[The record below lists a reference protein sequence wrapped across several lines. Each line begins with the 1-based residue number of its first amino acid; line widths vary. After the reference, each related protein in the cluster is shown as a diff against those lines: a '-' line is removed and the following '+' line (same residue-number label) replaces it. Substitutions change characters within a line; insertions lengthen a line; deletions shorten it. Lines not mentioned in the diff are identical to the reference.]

1 MATRQTHLQEV
12 DPEIYDLIQK
22 ETIRQEEGLE
32 LIPSE
37 NFVDDAILEACG
49 SILTNKYAEGLPQK
63 RYYGG
68 CEFMDKIEQLAIDR
82 AKELFN
88 AEFANVQPHSGAQ
101 ANAEVFNAF
110 LEPNDVFMGMKLDH
124 GGHLSHGLKVNLSG
138 RYYHVVPYGVN
149 EDTGLIDYDEVR
161 KLALENKPKLIL
173 CGASA
178 YSRVIDFKKFR
189 EIADEVGAILFADI
203 AHYAGIIVAGAYPS
217 PFPYCD
223 VVTTTTHKTL
233 RGPRSGLILAKKE
246 YGNILNKSVFPGI
259 QGGPHMH
266 TIAAKA
272 IAFKE
277 AMSDEFKQYGIQ
289 IVKNARALA
298 DNLQKDGYK
307 IVSGGTDSHV
317 FIIDLRTK
325 GISGKDAQDWLDAVG
340 ITANKN
346 TIPYDPTPPT
356 VCSGLRIGT
365 PALTTRGMR
374 ENQMMKVAQLI
385 NRALMEAKEGRDI
398 SGIREE
404 VRSFARLYP
413 LYDYKIA
420 KN

>member
-1 MATRQTHLQEV
+1 MTSRHTSLKEI
-12 DPEIYDLIQK
+12 DPEIFDIIK
-22 ETIRQEEGLE
+22 AETRRQEEGLE

-49 SILTNKYAEGLPQK
+49 SILTNKYAEGLPGK

-68 CEFMDKIEQLAIDR
+68 CEEVDKIEGIAIER
-82 AKELFN
+82 AKKLFN

-101 ANAEVFNAF
+101 ANHEVFNAF
-110 LEPNDVFMGMKLDH
+110 LEPGDTYMGMKLDH
-124 GGHLSHGLKVNLSG
+124 GGHLSHGLKANLSG
-138 RYYHVVPYGVN
+138 RYYNVVPYGVDK
-149 EDTGLIDYDEVR
+149 DTGLIDYDEVER
-161 KLALENKPKLIL
+161 LALECKPKMII

-178 YSRVIDFKKFR
+178 YSRVIDFKRFR
-189 EIADEVGAILFADI
+189 EIADKVGAILFADV
-203 AHYAGIIVAGAYPS
+203 AHYAGLIVGGAYPS

-246 YGNILNKSVFPGI
+246 YESVLNKSVFPGV

-277 AMSDEFKQYGIQ
+277 AMSDEFKAYANQ
-289 IVKNARALA
+289 VVANARALA
-298 DNLQKDGYK
+298 KALMEDGYK

-317 FIIDLRTK
+317 LIIDLRSK
-325 GISGKDAQDWLDAVG
+325 GVTGKEAQEWLDKVN

-346 TIPYDPTPPT
+346 TIPYDPQPPT
-356 VCSGLRIGT
+356 ICSGLRIGT
-365 PALTTRGMR
+365 PALTTRGMK
-374 ENQMMKVAQLI
+374 EVQMKKVAQLI
-385 NRALMEAKEGRDI
+385 NRALVEAKEGRDI
-398 SGIREE
+398 SMIKEE
-404 VRSFARLYP
+404 VKYFAKLFP
-413 LYDYKIA
+413 LYDYKLD
-420 KN
+420 

>member
-1 MATRQTHLQEV
+1 MTSRHTSLKEI
-12 DPEIYDLIQK
+12 DPEIFDIIK
-22 ETIRQEEGLE
+22 AETRRQEEGLE

-49 SILTNKYAEGLPQK
+49 SILTNKYAEGLPGK

-68 CEFMDKIEQLAIDR
+68 CEEVDKIEGVAIER
-82 AKELFN
+82 AKKLFN

-101 ANAEVFNAF
+101 ANHEVFNAF
-110 LEPNDVFMGMKLDH
+110 LEPGDTYMGMKLDH
-124 GGHLSHGLKVNLSG
+124 GGHLSHGLKANLSG
-138 RYYHVVPYGVN
+138 RYYNVVPYGVDK
-149 EDTGLIDYDEVR
+149 DTGLIDYDEVER
-161 KLALENKPKLIL
+161 LALECKPKMII

-178 YSRVIDFKKFR
+178 YSRVIDFKRFR
-189 EIADEVGAILFADI
+189 EIADKVGAILFADV
-203 AHYAGIIVAGAYPS
+203 AHYAGLIVGGAYPS

-246 YGNILNKSVFPGI
+246 YESVLNKSVFPGV

-277 AMSDEFKQYGIQ
+277 AMSDEFKAYANQ
-289 IVKNARALA
+289 VVANARALA
-298 DNLQKDGYK
+298 KALVEDGYK

-317 FIIDLRTK
+317 LIIDLRSK
-325 GISGKDAQDWLDAVG
+325 GVTGKEAQEWLDKVN

-346 TIPYDPTPPT
+346 TIPYDPQPPT
-356 VCSGLRIGT
+356 ICSGLRIGT
-365 PALTTRGMR
+365 PALTTRGMK
-374 ENQMMKVAQLI
+374 EVQMKKVAQLI
-385 NRALMEAKEGRDI
+385 NRALVEAKEGRDI
-398 SGIREE
+398 SMIKEE
-404 VRSFARLYP
+404 VKYFAKLFP
-413 LYDYKIA
+413 LYDYKLD
-420 KN
+420 

>member
-1 MATRQTHLQEV
+1 MISRHTSLKEI
-12 DPEIYDLIQK
+12 DPEIFDIIK
-22 ETIRQEEGLE
+22 AETRRQEEGLE

-49 SILTNKYAEGLPQK
+49 SILTNKYAEGLPGK

-68 CEFMDKIEQLAIDR
+68 CEEVDKIEGIAIER
-82 AKELFN
+82 AKKLFN

-101 ANAEVFNAF
+101 ANHEVFNAF
-110 LEPNDVFMGMKLDH
+110 LEPGDTYMGMKLDH
-124 GGHLSHGLKVNLSG
+124 GGHLSHGLKANLSG
-138 RYYHVVPYGVN
+138 RYYNVVPYGVDK
-149 EDTGLIDYDEVR
+149 DTGLIDYDEVER
-161 KLALENKPKLIL
+161 LALECKPKMII

-178 YSRVIDFKKFR
+178 YSRVIDFKRFR
-189 EIADEVGAILFADI
+189 EIADKVGAILFADV
-203 AHYAGIIVAGAYPS
+203 AHYAGLIVGGAYPS

-246 YGNILNKSVFPGI
+246 YESVLNKSVFPGV

-277 AMSDEFKQYGIQ
+277 AMSDEFKAYANQ
-289 IVKNARALA
+289 VVANARALA
-298 DNLQKDGYK
+298 KALMEDGYK

-317 FIIDLRTK
+317 LIIDLRSK
-325 GISGKDAQDWLDAVG
+325 GVTGKEAQEWLDKVN

-346 TIPYDPTPPT
+346 TIPYDPQPPT
-356 VCSGLRIGT
+356 ICSGLRIGT
-365 PALTTRGMR
+365 PALTTRGMK
-374 ENQMMKVAQLI
+374 EVQMKKVAQLI
-385 NRALMEAKEGRDI
+385 NRALVEAKEGRDI
-398 SGIREE
+398 SMIKEE
-404 VRSFARLYP
+404 VKYFAKLFP
-413 LYDYKIA
+413 LYDYKLD
-420 KN
+420 

>member
-1 MATRQTHLQEV
+1 MTSRNTSLKEV
-12 DPEIYDLIQK
+12 DSEIYNIIQA
-22 ETIRQEEGLE
+22 ETRRQEEGLE

-37 NFVDDAILEACG
+37 NFVDNAILEACG
-49 SILTNKYAEGLPQK
+49 SILTNKYAEGLPGK

-68 CEFMDKIEQLAIDR
+68 CEEVDKIETLAIER
-82 AKELFN
+82 AKKLFN

-101 ANAEVFNAF
+101 ANHEVFNAF
-110 LEPNDVFMGMKLDH
+110 LEPSDTYMGMKLDH
-124 GGHLSHGLKVNLSG
+124 GGHLSHGLKANLSG
-138 RYYHVVPYGVN
+138 RYYNVVPYGVD
-149 EDTGLIDYDEVR
+149 EATGLIDYDEVER
-161 KLALENKPKLIL
+161 LALECKPKMII

-178 YSRVIDFKKFR
+178 YSRVIDFKRFR
-189 EIADEVGAILFADI
+189 EIADKVGAILFADI
-203 AHYAGIIVAGAYPS
+203 AHYAGLIVGGAYPS

-233 RGPRSGLILAKKE
+233 RGPRSGLILAKKQYE
-246 YGNILNKSVFPGI
+246 GLLNKSVFPGV

-277 AMSDEFKQYGIQ
+277 AMSDEFKEYANQVVQ
-289 IVKNARALA
+289 NARALA
-298 DNLQKDGYK
+298 KALMEDGYK

-317 FIIDLRTK
+317 FIIDLRSK
-325 GISGKDAQDWLDAVG
+325 GITGKEAQEWLDKVN

-346 TIPYDPTPPT
+346 TIPYDPQPPT

-365 PALTTRGMR
+365 PALTTRGMK
-374 ENQMMKVAQLI
+374 EVQMKKVAQLI

-398 SGIREE
+398 SMIKEE
-404 VRSFARLYP
+404 VKYFAKLFP
-413 LYDYKIA
+413 LYDYKLA
-420 KN
+420 

>member
-1 MATRQTHLQEV
+1 MTSRHTSLKEI
-12 DPEIYDLIQK
+12 DPEIFDIIK
-22 ETIRQEEGLE
+22 AETRRQEEGLE

-49 SILTNKYAEGLPQK
+49 SILTNKYAEGLPGK

-68 CEFMDKIEQLAIDR
+68 CEEVDKIEGIAIER
-82 AKELFN
+82 AKKLFN

-101 ANAEVFNAF
+101 ANHEVFNAF
-110 LEPNDVFMGMKLDH
+110 LEPGDTYMGMKLDH
-124 GGHLSHGLKVNLSG
+124 GGHLSHGLKANLSG
-138 RYYHVVPYGVN
+138 RYYNVVPYGVDK
-149 EDTGLIDYDEVR
+149 DTGLIDYDEVEH
-161 KLALENKPKLIL
+161 LALECKPKMII

-178 YSRVIDFKKFR
+178 YSRVIDFKRFR
-189 EIADEVGAILFADI
+189 EIADKVGAILFADV
-203 AHYAGIIVAGAYPS
+203 AHYAGLIVGGAYPS

-246 YGNILNKSVFPGI
+246 YESVLNKSVFPGV

-277 AMSDEFKQYGIQ
+277 AMSDEFKAYANQ
-289 IVKNARALA
+289 VVANARALA
-298 DNLQKDGYK
+298 KTLMEDGYK

-317 FIIDLRTK
+317 LIIDLRSK
-325 GISGKDAQDWLDAVG
+325 GITGKEAQEWLDKVN

-346 TIPYDPTPPT
+346 TIPYDPQPPT
-356 VCSGLRIGT
+356 ICSGLRIGT
-365 PALTTRGMR
+365 PALTTRGMK
-374 ENQMMKVAQLI
+374 EVQMKKVAQLI
-385 NRALMEAKEGRDI
+385 NRALVEAKEGRDI
-398 SGIREE
+398 SMIKEE
-404 VRSFARLYP
+404 VKYFAKLFP
-413 LYDYKIA
+413 LYDYKLD
-420 KN
+420 

>member
-1 MATRQTHLQEV
+1 MTSRHTSLKEI
-12 DPEIYDLIQK
+12 DPEIFDIIK
-22 ETIRQEEGLE
+22 AETRRQEEGLE

-49 SILTNKYAEGLPQK
+49 SILTNKYAEGLPGK

-68 CEFMDKIEQLAIDR
+68 CEEVDKIEGIAIER
-82 AKELFN
+82 AKKLFN

-101 ANAEVFNAF
+101 ANHEVFNAF
-110 LEPNDVFMGMKLDH
+110 LEPGDTYMGMKLDH
-124 GGHLSHGLKVNLSG
+124 GGHLSHGLKANLSG
-138 RYYHVVPYGVN
+138 RYYNVVPYGVDK
-149 EDTGLIDYDEVR
+149 DTGLIDYDEVER
-161 KLALENKPKLIL
+161 LALECKPKMII

-178 YSRVIDFKKFR
+178 YSRVIDFKRFR
-189 EIADEVGAILFADI
+189 EIADKVGAILFADV
-203 AHYAGIIVAGAYPS
+203 AHYAGLIVGGAYPS

-246 YGNILNKSVFPGI
+246 YESVLNKSVFPGV

-277 AMSDEFKQYGIQ
+277 AMSDEFKAYANQ
-289 IVKNARALA
+289 VVANARALA
-298 DNLQKDGYK
+298 KTLMEDGYK

-317 FIIDLRTK
+317 LIIDLRSK
-325 GISGKDAQDWLDAVG
+325 GVTGKEAQEWLDKVN

-346 TIPYDPTPPT
+346 TIPYDPQPPT
-356 VCSGLRIGT
+356 ICSGLRIGT
-365 PALTTRGMR
+365 PALTTRGMK
-374 ENQMMKVAQLI
+374 EVQMKKVAQLI
-385 NRALMEAKEGRDI
+385 NRALVEAKEGRDI
-398 SGIREE
+398 SMIKEE
-404 VRSFARLYP
+404 VKYFAKLFP
-413 LYDYKIA
+413 LYDYKLD
-420 KN
+420 

>member
-1 MATRQTHLQEV
+1 MTSRHTSLKEI
-12 DPEIYDLIQK
+12 DPEIFDIIK
-22 ETIRQEEGLE
+22 AETRRQEEGLE

-49 SILTNKYAEGLPQK
+49 SILTNKYAEGLPGK

-68 CEFMDKIEQLAIDR
+68 CEEVDKIEGIAIER
-82 AKELFN
+82 AKKLFN

-101 ANAEVFNAF
+101 ANHEVFNAF
-110 LEPNDVFMGMKLDH
+110 LEPGDTYMGMKLDH
-124 GGHLSHGLKVNLSG
+124 GGHLSHGLKANLSG
-138 RYYHVVPYGVN
+138 RYYNVVPYGVDK
-149 EDTGLIDYDEVR
+149 DTGLIDYDEVER
-161 KLALENKPKLIL
+161 LALECKPKMII

-178 YSRVIDFKKFR
+178 YSRVIDFKRFR
-189 EIADEVGAILFADI
+189 EIADKVGAILFADV
-203 AHYAGIIVAGAYPS
+203 AHYAGLIVGGAYPS

-246 YGNILNKSVFPGI
+246 YESMLNKSVFPGV

-277 AMSDEFKQYGIQ
+277 AMSDEFKAYANQ
-289 IVKNARALA
+289 VVANARALA
-298 DNLQKDGYK
+298 KTLMEDGYK

-317 FIIDLRTK
+317 LIIDLRSK
-325 GISGKDAQDWLDAVG
+325 GITGKEAQEWLDKVN

-346 TIPYDPTPPT
+346 TIPYDPQPPT
-356 VCSGLRIGT
+356 ICSGLRIGT
-365 PALTTRGMR
+365 PALTTRGMK
-374 ENQMMKVAQLI
+374 EVQMKKVAQLI
-385 NRALMEAKEGRDI
+385 NRALVEAKEGRDI
-398 SGIREE
+398 SMIKEE
-404 VRSFARLYP
+404 VKYFAKLFP
-413 LYDYKIA
+413 LYDYKLD
-420 KN
+420 

>member
-1 MATRQTHLQEV
+1 MATRQTSLREV
-12 DPEIYDLIQK
+12 DLEIFNLINE
-22 ETIRQEEGLE
+22 ETKRQEEGLE

-49 SILTNKYAEGLPQK
+49 SILTNKYAEGLPGK

-68 CEFMDKIEQLAIDR
+68 CEVVDKIEQIAIDR

-101 ANAEVFNAF
+101 ANHEVFNAF
-110 LEPNDVFMGMKLDH
+110 LEVGDTFMGMKLDH
-124 GGHLSHGLKVNLSG
+124 GGHLSHGLKANLSG
-138 RYYHVVPYGVN
+138 RYYNVVPYGVN

-161 KLALENKPKLIL
+161 RLALECKPKMII

-189 EIADEVGAILFADI
+189 EIADEVNAILFADI
-203 AHYAGIIVAGAYPS
+203 AHYAGLIVGGVYPS

-246 YGNILNKSVFPGI
+246 YENVLNKSVFPGV

-277 AMSDEFKQYGIQ
+277 AMSDEFKAYASQV
-289 IVKNARALA
+289 VKNAKALA
-298 DNLQKDGYK
+298 EALMQDGYK

-317 FIIDLRTK
+317 FIIDLRSK
-325 GISGKDAQDWLDAVG
+325 GITGKDAQKWLDLVN

-346 TIPYDPTPPT
+346 TIPYDPEPPT

-374 ENQMMKVAQLI
+374 EVQMKKVAQLI

-398 SGIREE
+398 SMIKEE
-404 VRSFARLYP
+404 VKYFAKLFP
-413 LYDYKIA
+413 LYDYKLS
-420 KN
+420 

>member
-1 MATRQTHLQEV
+1 MTSRHTSLKEI
-12 DPEIYDLIQK
+12 DPEIFDIIK
-22 ETIRQEEGLE
+22 AETRRQEEGLE

-49 SILTNKYAEGLPQK
+49 SILTNKYAEGLPGK

-68 CEFMDKIEQLAIDR
+68 CEEVDKIEGIAIER
-82 AKELFN
+82 AKKLFN

-101 ANAEVFNAF
+101 ANHEVFNAF
-110 LEPNDVFMGMKLDH
+110 LEPGDTYMGMKLDH
-124 GGHLSHGLKVNLSG
+124 GGHLSHGLKANLSG
-138 RYYHVVPYGVN
+138 RYYNIVPYGVDK
-149 EDTGLIDYDEVR
+149 DTGLIDYDEVER
-161 KLALENKPKLIL
+161 LALECKPKMII

-178 YSRVIDFKKFR
+178 YSRVIDFRRFR
-189 EIADEVGAILFADI
+189 EIADKVGAILFADV
-203 AHYAGIIVAGAYPS
+203 AHYAGLIVGGAYPS

-246 YGNILNKSVFPGI
+246 YESVLNKSVFPGV

-277 AMSDEFKQYGIQ
+277 AMSDEFKAYANQ
-289 IVKNARALA
+289 VVANARALA
-298 DNLQKDGYK
+298 KTLMEDGYK

-317 FIIDLRTK
+317 LIIDLRSK
-325 GISGKDAQDWLDAVG
+325 GITGKEAQEWLDKVN

-346 TIPYDPTPPT
+346 TIPYDPQPPT
-356 VCSGLRIGT
+356 ICSGLRIGT
-365 PALTTRGMR
+365 PALTTRGMK
-374 ENQMMKVAQLI
+374 EVQMKKVAQLI
-385 NRALMEAKEGRDI
+385 NRALVEAKEGRDI
-398 SGIREE
+398 SMIKEE
-404 VRSFARLYP
+404 VKYFAKLFP
-413 LYDYKIA
+413 LYDYKLD
-420 KN
+420 

>member
-1 MATRQTHLQEV
+1 MTSRHTSLKEI
-12 DPEIYDLIQK
+12 DPEIFDIIK
-22 ETIRQEEGLE
+22 AETRRQEEGLE

-49 SILTNKYAEGLPQK
+49 SILTNKYAEGLPGK

-68 CEFMDKIEQLAIDR
+68 CEEVDKIEGIAIER
-82 AKELFN
+82 AKKLFN

-101 ANAEVFNAF
+101 ANHEVFNAF
-110 LEPNDVFMGMKLDH
+110 LEPGDTYMGMKLDH
-124 GGHLSHGLKVNLSG
+124 GGHLSHGLKANLSG
-138 RYYHVVPYGVN
+138 RYYNVVPYGVDK
-149 EDTGLIDYDEVR
+149 DTGLIDYDEVER
-161 KLALENKPKLIL
+161 LALECKPKMII

-178 YSRVIDFKKFR
+178 YSRVIDFKRFR
-189 EIADEVGAILFADI
+189 EIADKVGAILFADV
-203 AHYAGIIVAGAYPS
+203 AHYAGLIVGGAYPS

-246 YGNILNKSVFPGI
+246 YESVLNKSVFPGV

-277 AMSDEFKQYGIQ
+277 AMSDEFKAYANQ
-289 IVKNARALA
+289 VVANARALA
-298 DNLQKDGYK
+298 KTLMEDGYK

-317 FIIDLRTK
+317 LIIDLRSK
-325 GISGKDAQDWLDAVG
+325 GITGKEAQEWLDKVN

-346 TIPYDPTPPT
+346 TIPYDPQPPT
-356 VCSGLRIGT
+356 ICSGLRIGT
-365 PALTTRGMR
+365 PALTTRGMK
-374 ENQMMKVAQLI
+374 EVQMKKVAQLI
-385 NRALMEAKEGRDI
+385 NRALVEAKEGRDI
-398 SGIREE
+398 SMIKEE
-404 VRSFARLYP
+404 VKYFAKLFP
-413 LYDYKIA
+413 LYDYKLD
-420 KN
+420 

>member
-1 MATRQTHLQEV
+1 MTSRHTSLKEI
-12 DPEIYDLIQK
+12 DPEIFDIIK
-22 ETIRQEEGLE
+22 AETRRQEEGLE

-49 SILTNKYAEGLPQK
+49 SILTNKYAEGLPGK

-68 CEFMDKIEQLAIDR
+68 CEEVDKIEGIAIER
-82 AKELFN
+82 AKKLFN

-101 ANAEVFNAF
+101 ANHEVFNAF
-110 LEPNDVFMGMKLDH
+110 LEPGDTYMGMKLDH
-124 GGHLSHGLKVNLSG
+124 GGHLSHGLKANLSG
-138 RYYHVVPYGVN
+138 RYYNVVPYGVDK
-149 EDTGLIDYDEVR
+149 DTGLIDYDEVER
-161 KLALENKPKLIL
+161 LALECKPKMII

-178 YSRVIDFKKFR
+178 YSRVIDFKRFR
-189 EIADEVGAILFADI
+189 EIADKVGAILFADV
-203 AHYAGIIVAGAYPS
+203 AHYAGLIVGGAYPS

-246 YGNILNKSVFPGI
+246 YESVLNKSVFPGV

-277 AMSDEFKQYGIQ
+277 AMSDEFKAYANQ
-289 IVKNARALA
+289 VVANARALA
-298 DNLQKDGYK
+298 KALMEDGYK

-317 FIIDLRTK
+317 LIIDLRSK
-325 GISGKDAQDWLDAVG
+325 GITGKEAQEWLDKVN

-346 TIPYDPTPPT
+346 TIPYDPQPPT
-356 VCSGLRIGT
+356 ICSGLRIGT
-365 PALTTRGMR
+365 PALTTRGMK
-374 ENQMMKVAQLI
+374 EVQMKKVAQLI
-385 NRALMEAKEGRDI
+385 NRALVEAKEGRDI
-398 SGIREE
+398 SMIKEE
-404 VRSFARLYP
+404 VKYFAKLFP
-413 LYDYKIA
+413 LYDYKLD
-420 KN
+420 

>member
-1 MATRQTHLQEV
+1 MTSRHTSLKEI
-12 DPEIYDLIQK
+12 DPEIFDIIK
-22 ETIRQEEGLE
+22 AETRRQEEGLE

-49 SILTNKYAEGLPQK
+49 SILTNKYAEGLPGK

-68 CEFMDKIEQLAIDR
+68 CEEIDKIEGIAIER
-82 AKELFN
+82 AKKLFN

-101 ANAEVFNAF
+101 ANHEVFNAF
-110 LEPNDVFMGMKLDH
+110 LEPGDTYMGMKLDH
-124 GGHLSHGLKVNLSG
+124 GGHLSHGLKANLSG
-138 RYYHVVPYGVN
+138 RYYNVVPYGVDK
-149 EDTGLIDYDEVR
+149 DTGLIDYDEVER
-161 KLALENKPKLIL
+161 LALECKPKMII

-178 YSRVIDFKKFR
+178 YSRVIDFKRFR
-189 EIADEVGAILFADI
+189 EIADKVGAILFADV
-203 AHYAGIIVAGAYPS
+203 AHYAGLIVGGAYPS

-246 YGNILNKSVFPGI
+246 YESVLNKSVFPGV

-277 AMSDEFKQYGIQ
+277 AMSDEFKAYANQ
-289 IVKNARALA
+289 VVANARALA
-298 DNLQKDGYK
+298 KALMEDGYK

-317 FIIDLRTK
+317 LIIDLRSK
-325 GISGKDAQDWLDAVG
+325 GVTGKEAQEWLDKVN

-346 TIPYDPTPPT
+346 TIPYDPQPATI
-356 VCSGLRIGT
+356 CSGLRIGT
-365 PALTTRGMR
+365 PALTTRGMK
-374 ENQMMKVAQLI
+374 EVQMKKVAQLI
-385 NRALMEAKEGRDI
+385 NRALVEAKEGRDI
-398 SGIREE
+398 SMIKEE
-404 VRSFARLYP
+404 VKYFAKLFP
-413 LYDYKIA
+413 LYVY
-420 KN
+420 NLV

>member
-1 MATRQTHLQEV
+1 MTTRQINLKDI
-12 DPEIYDLIQK
+12 DPEIFNLIQD
-22 ETIRQEEGLE
+22 ETVRQEEGLE

-49 SILTNKYAEGLPQK
+49 SILTNKYAEGLPEK

-82 AKELFN
+82 AKKLFN

-110 LEPNDVFMGMKLDH
+110 LEPNDTFLGMKLDH

-138 RYYHVVPYGVN
+138 RYYHVVPYGVDKDS
-149 EDTGLIDYDEVR
+149 EVIDYDEVR
-161 KLALENKPKLIL
+161 RLALENKPKLIL

-203 AHYAGIIVAGAYPS
+203 AHYAGLIVAGVYPS

-233 RGPRSGLILAKKE
+233 RGPRSGLILAKKQYE
-246 YGNILNKSVFPGI
+246 NILNKSVFPGI

-272 IAFKE
+272 VAFKE
-277 AMSDEFKQYGIQ
+277 AMTDEFKQYGAQ
-289 IVKNARALA
+289 VLNNARTLANALK
-298 DNLQKDGYK
+298 NDGYK

-317 FIIDLRTK
+317 FIIDLRSK
-325 GISGKDAQDWLDAVG
+325 GITGKDAQDWLDKVG

-356 VCSGLRIGT
+356 LCSGLRIGT

-374 ENQMMKVAQLI
+374 EAQMLKVAQLI
-385 NRALMEAKEGRDI
+385 NRALVESKEGRDV

-404 VRSFARLYP
+404 VRSFSRLYP
-413 LYDYKIA
+413 LYDYKI
-420 KN
+420 KK

>member
-1 MATRQTHLQEV
+1 MTSRHTSLKEI
-12 DPEIYDLIQK
+12 DPEIFDIIK
-22 ETIRQEEGLE
+22 AETRRQEEGLE

-49 SILTNKYAEGLPQK
+49 SILTNKYAEGLPGK

-68 CEFMDKIEQLAIDR
+68 CEEVDKIEGIAIER
-82 AKELFN
+82 AKKLFN

-101 ANAEVFNAF
+101 ANHEVFNAF
-110 LEPNDVFMGMKLDH
+110 LEPGDTYMGMKLDH
-124 GGHLSHGLKVNLSG
+124 GGHLSHGLKANLSG
-138 RYYHVVPYGVN
+138 RYYNVVPYGVDK
-149 EDTGLIDYDEVR
+149 DTGLIDYDEVER
-161 KLALENKPKLIL
+161 LALECKPKMII

-178 YSRVIDFKKFR
+178 YSRVIDFKRFR
-189 EIADEVGAILFADI
+189 EIADKVGAILFADV
-203 AHYAGIIVAGAYPS
+203 AHYAGLIVGGAYPS

-246 YGNILNKSVFPGI
+246 YESVLNKSVFPGV

-277 AMSDEFKQYGIQ
+277 AMSDEFKAYANQ
-289 IVKNARALA
+289 VVANARALA
-298 DNLQKDGYK
+298 KTLMEDGYK

-317 FIIDLRTK
+317 LIIDLRSK
-325 GISGKDAQDWLDAVG
+325 GITGKEAQEWLDNVN

-346 TIPYDPTPPT
+346 TIPYDPQPPT
-356 VCSGLRIGT
+356 ICSGLRIGT
-365 PALTTRGMR
+365 PALTTRGMK
-374 ENQMMKVAQLI
+374 EVQMKKVAQLI
-385 NRALMEAKEGRDI
+385 NRALVEAKEGRDI
-398 SGIREE
+398 SMIKEE
-404 VRSFARLYP
+404 VKYFAKLFP
-413 LYDYKIA
+413 LYDYKLD
-420 KN
+420 

>member
-1 MATRQTHLQEV
+1 MTTRQINLKDI
-12 DPEIYDLIQK
+12 DPEIFNLIQD
-22 ETIRQEEGLE
+22 ETVRQEEGLE

-49 SILTNKYAEGLPQK
+49 SILTNKYAEGLPEK

-82 AKELFN
+82 AKKLFN

-110 LEPNDVFMGMKLDH
+110 LEPNDTFLGMKLDH

-138 RYYHVVPYGVN
+138 RYYHVVPYGVDKDS
-149 EDTGLIDYDEVR
+149 EVIDYDEVR
-161 KLALENKPKLIL
+161 RLALENKPKLIL

-203 AHYAGIIVAGAYPS
+203 AHYAGLIVAGVYPS

-233 RGPRSGLILAKKE
+233 RGPRSGLILAKKQYE
-246 YGNILNKSVFPGI
+246 NILNKSVFPGI

-272 IAFKE
+272 VAFKE
-277 AMSDEFKQYGIQ
+277 AMTDEFKQYGAQ
-289 IVKNARALA
+289 VLNNARALA
-298 DNLQKDGYK
+298 NALKNDGYK

-317 FIIDLRTK
+317 FIIDLRSK
-325 GISGKDAQDWLDAVG
+325 GITGKDAQDWLDKVG

-356 VCSGLRIGT
+356 LCSGLRIGT

-374 ENQMMKVAQLI
+374 EAQMLKVAQLI
-385 NRALMEAKEGRDI
+385 NRALVESKEGRDVG
-398 SGIREE
+398 GIREE
-404 VRSFARLYP
+404 VRSFSRLYP
-413 LYDYKIA
+413 LYDYKI
-420 KN
+420 KQ

>member
-1 MATRQTHLQEV
+1 MTSRHTSLKEI
-12 DPEIYDLIQK
+12 DPEIFDIIK
-22 ETIRQEEGLE
+22 AETRRQEEGLE

-49 SILTNKYAEGLPQK
+49 SILTNKYAEGLPGK

-68 CEFMDKIEQLAIDR
+68 CEEVDKIEGIAIER
-82 AKELFN
+82 AKKLFN

-101 ANAEVFNAF
+101 ANHEVFNAF
-110 LEPNDVFMGMKLDH
+110 LEPGDTYMGMKLDH
-124 GGHLSHGLKVNLSG
+124 GGHLSHGLKANLSG
-138 RYYHVVPYGVN
+138 RYYNVVPYGVDK
-149 EDTGLIDYDEVR
+149 DTGLIDYDEVER
-161 KLALENKPKLIL
+161 LALECKPKMII

-178 YSRVIDFKKFR
+178 YSRVIDFKRFR
-189 EIADEVGAILFADI
+189 EIADKVGAILFADV
-203 AHYAGIIVAGAYPS
+203 AHYAGLIVGGAYPS

-246 YGNILNKSVFPGI
+246 YESVLDKSVFPGV

-277 AMSDEFKQYGIQ
+277 AMSDEFKAYANQ
-289 IVKNARALA
+289 VVANARALA
-298 DNLQKDGYK
+298 KTLMEDGYK

-317 FIIDLRTK
+317 LIIDLRSK
-325 GISGKDAQDWLDAVG
+325 GITGKEAQEWLDKVN

-346 TIPYDPTPPT
+346 TIPYDPQPPT
-356 VCSGLRIGT
+356 ICSGLRIGT
-365 PALTTRGMR
+365 PALTTRGMK
-374 ENQMMKVAQLI
+374 EVQMKKVAQLI
-385 NRALMEAKEGRDI
+385 NRALVEAKEGRDI
-398 SGIREE
+398 SMIKEE
-404 VRSFARLYP
+404 VKYFAKLFP
-413 LYDYKIA
+413 LYDYKLD
-420 KN
+420 

>member
-1 MATRQTHLQEV
+1 MTSRHTSLKEI
-12 DPEIYDLIQK
+12 DPEIFDIIK
-22 ETIRQEEGLE
+22 AETRRQEEGLE

-49 SILTNKYAEGLPQK
+49 SILTNKYAEGLPGK

-68 CEFMDKIEQLAIDR
+68 CEEIDKIEGIAIER
-82 AKELFN
+82 AKKLFN

-101 ANAEVFNAF
+101 ANHEVFNAF
-110 LEPNDVFMGMKLDH
+110 LEPGDTYMGMKLDH
-124 GGHLSHGLKVNLSG
+124 GGHLSHGLKANLSG
-138 RYYHVVPYGVN
+138 RYYNVVPYGVDK
-149 EDTGLIDYDEVR
+149 DTGLIDYDEVER
-161 KLALENKPKLIL
+161 LALECKPKMII

-178 YSRVIDFKKFR
+178 YSRVIDFKRFR
-189 EIADEVGAILFADI
+189 EIADKVGAILFADV
-203 AHYAGIIVAGAYPS
+203 AHYAGLMVGGAYPS

-246 YGNILNKSVFPGI
+246 YESVLNKSVFPGV

-277 AMSDEFKQYGIQ
+277 AMSDEFKAYANQ
-289 IVKNARALA
+289 VVANARALA
-298 DNLQKDGYK
+298 KALMEDGYK

-317 FIIDLRTK
+317 LIIDLRSK
-325 GISGKDAQDWLDAVG
+325 GVTGKEAQEWLDKVN

-346 TIPYDPTPPT
+346 TIPYDPQPATI
-356 VCSGLRIGT
+356 CSGLRIGT
-365 PALTTRGMR
+365 PALTTRGMK
-374 ENQMMKVAQLI
+374 EVQMKKVAQLI
-385 NRALMEAKEGRDI
+385 NRALVEAKEGRDI
-398 SGIREE
+398 SMIKEE
-404 VRSFARLYP
+404 VKYFAKLFP
-413 LYDYKIA
+413 LYDYKLD
-420 KN
+420 

>member
-1 MATRQTHLQEV
+1 MTSRHTSLKEI
-12 DPEIYDLIQK
+12 DPEIFDIIK
-22 ETIRQEEGLE
+22 AETRRQEEGLE

-49 SILTNKYAEGLPQK
+49 SILTNKYAEGLPGK

-68 CEFMDKIEQLAIDR
+68 CEEIDKIEGIAIER
-82 AKELFN
+82 AKKLFN

-101 ANAEVFNAF
+101 ANHEVFNAF
-110 LEPNDVFMGMKLDH
+110 LEPGDTYMGMKLDH
-124 GGHLSHGLKVNLSG
+124 GGHLSHGLKANLSG
-138 RYYHVVPYGVN
+138 RYYNVVPYGVDK
-149 EDTGLIDYDEVR
+149 DTGLIDYDEVER
-161 KLALENKPKLIL
+161 LALECKPKMII

-178 YSRVIDFKKFR
+178 YSRVIDFKRFR
-189 EIADEVGAILFADI
+189 EIADKVGAILFADV
-203 AHYAGIIVAGAYPS
+203 AHYAGLIVGGAYPS

-246 YGNILNKSVFPGI
+246 YESVLNKSVFPGV

-277 AMSDEFKQYGIQ
+277 AMSDEFKAYANQ
-289 IVKNARALA
+289 VVANARALA
-298 DNLQKDGYK
+298 KALMEDGYK

-317 FIIDLRTK
+317 LIIDLRSK
-325 GISGKDAQDWLDAVG
+325 GVTGKEAQEWLDKVN

-346 TIPYDPTPPT
+346 TIPYDPQPATI
-356 VCSGLRIGT
+356 CSGLRIGT
-365 PALTTRGMR
+365 PALTTRGMK
-374 ENQMMKVAQLI
+374 EVQMKKVAQLI
-385 NRALMEAKEGRDI
+385 NRALVEAKEGRDI
-398 SGIREE
+398 SMIKEE
-404 VRSFARLYP
+404 VKYFAKLFP
-413 LYDYKIA
+413 LYDYKLD
-420 KN
+420 

>member
-1 MATRQTHLQEV
+1 MTSRHTSLKEI
-12 DPEIYDLIQK
+12 DPEIFDIIK
-22 ETIRQEEGLE
+22 AETRRQEEGLE

-49 SILTNKYAEGLPQK
+49 SILTNKYAEGLPGK

-68 CEFMDKIEQLAIDR
+68 CEEVDKIEGIAIER
-82 AKELFN
+82 AKKLFN

-101 ANAEVFNAF
+101 TNHEVFNAF
-110 LEPNDVFMGMKLDH
+110 LEPGDTYMGMKLDH
-124 GGHLSHGLKVNLSG
+124 GGHLSHGLKANLSG
-138 RYYHVVPYGVN
+138 RYYNVVPYGVDK
-149 EDTGLIDYDEVR
+149 DTGLIDYDEVER
-161 KLALENKPKLIL
+161 LALECKPKMII

-178 YSRVIDFKKFR
+178 YSRVIDFKRFR
-189 EIADEVGAILFADI
+189 EIADKVGAILFADV
-203 AHYAGIIVAGAYPS
+203 AHYAGLIVGGAYPS

-246 YGNILNKSVFPGI
+246 YESVLNKSVFPGV

-277 AMSDEFKQYGIQ
+277 AMSDEFKAYANQ
-289 IVKNARALA
+289 VVANARALA
-298 DNLQKDGYK
+298 KALMEDGYK

-317 FIIDLRTK
+317 LIIDLRSK
-325 GISGKDAQDWLDAVG
+325 GVTGKEAQEWLDKVN

-346 TIPYDPTPPT
+346 TIPYDPQPPT
-356 VCSGLRIGT
+356 ICSGLRIGT
-365 PALTTRGMR
+365 PALTTRGMK
-374 ENQMMKVAQLI
+374 EVQMKKVAQLI
-385 NRALMEAKEGRDI
+385 NRALVEAKEGRDI
-398 SGIREE
+398 SMIKEE
-404 VRSFARLYP
+404 VKYFAKLFP
-413 LYDYKIA
+413 LYDYKLD
-420 KN
+420 

>member
-1 MATRQTHLQEV
+1 MTSRHTSLKEI
-12 DPEIYDLIQK
+12 DPEIFDIIK
-22 ETIRQEEGLE
+22 AETRRQEEGLE

-49 SILTNKYAEGLPQK
+49 SILTNKYAEGLPGK

-68 CEFMDKIEQLAIDR
+68 CEEVDKIEGIAIER
-82 AKELFN
+82 AKKLFN

-101 ANAEVFNAF
+101 ANHEVFNAF
-110 LEPNDVFMGMKLDH
+110 LEPGDTYMGMKLDH
-124 GGHLSHGLKVNLSG
+124 GGHLSHGLKANLSG
-138 RYYHVVPYGVN
+138 RYYNVVPYGVDK
-149 EDTGLIDYDEVR
+149 DTGLIDYDEVER
-161 KLALENKPKLIL
+161 LALECKPKMII

-178 YSRVIDFKKFR
+178 YSRVIDFKRFR
-189 EIADEVGAILFADI
+189 EIADKVGAILFADV
-203 AHYAGIIVAGAYPS
+203 AHYAGLIVGGAYPS

-246 YGNILNKSVFPGI
+246 YESVLNKSVFPGV

-277 AMSDEFKQYGIQ
+277 AMSDEFKAYANQ
-289 IVKNARALA
+289 VVANARALA
-298 DNLQKDGYK
+298 KALMEDGYK

-317 FIIDLRTK
+317 LIIDLRSK
-325 GISGKDAQDWLDAVG
+325 GVTGKEAQEWLDKVN

-346 TIPYDPTPPT
+346 TIPYDPQPATI
-356 VCSGLRIGT
+356 CSGLRIGT
-365 PALTTRGMR
+365 PALTTRGMK
-374 ENQMMKVAQLI
+374 EVQMKKVAQLI
-385 NRALMEAKEGRDI
+385 NRALVEAKEGRDI
-398 SGIREE
+398 SMIKEE
-404 VRSFARLYP
+404 VKYFAKLFP
-413 LYDYKIA
+413 LYDYKLD
-420 KN
+420 

>member
-1 MATRQTHLQEV
+1 MTSRHTSLKEI
-12 DPEIYDLIQK
+12 DPEIFDIIK
-22 ETIRQEEGLE
+22 AETRRQEEGLE

-49 SILTNKYAEGLPQK
+49 SILTNKYAEGLPGK

-68 CEFMDKIEQLAIDR
+68 CEEVDKIEGIAIER
-82 AKELFN
+82 AKKLFN

-101 ANAEVFNAF
+101 ANHEVFNAF
-110 LEPNDVFMGMKLDH
+110 LEPGDTYMGMKLDH
-124 GGHLSHGLKVNLSG
+124 GGHLSHGLKANLSG
-138 RYYHVVPYGVN
+138 RYYNVVPYGVDK
-149 EDTGLIDYDEVR
+149 DTGLIDYDEVER
-161 KLALENKPKLIL
+161 LALECKPKMII

-178 YSRVIDFKKFR
+178 YSRVIDFKRFR
-189 EIADEVGAILFADI
+189 EIADKVGAILFADV
-203 AHYAGIIVAGAYPS
+203 AHYAGLIVGGAYPS

-246 YGNILNKSVFPGI
+246 YESVLNKSVFPGV

-277 AMSDEFKQYGIQ
+277 AMSDEFKAYANQ
-289 IVKNARALA
+289 VVANARALA
-298 DNLQKDGYK
+298 KTLMEDGYK

-317 FIIDLRTK
+317 LIIDLRSK
-325 GISGKDAQDWLDAVG
+325 GITGKEAQEWLDKVN

-346 TIPYDPTPPT
+346 TIPYDPQPPT
-356 VCSGLRIGT
+356 ICSGLRIGT
-365 PALTTRGMR
+365 PALTTRGMK
-374 ENQMMKVAQLI
+374 EVQMKKVAPLI
-385 NRALMEAKEGRDI
+385 NRALVEAKEGRDI
-398 SGIREE
+398 SMIKEE
-404 VRSFARLYP
+404 VKYFAKLFP
-413 LYDYKIA
+413 LYDYKLD
-420 KN
+420 

>member
-1 MATRQTHLQEV
+1 MTSRHTSLKEI
-12 DPEIYDLIQK
+12 DPEIFDIIK
-22 ETIRQEEGLE
+22 AETRRQEEGLE

-49 SILTNKYAEGLPQK
+49 SILTNKYAEGLPGK

-68 CEFMDKIEQLAIDR
+68 CEEVDKIEGIAIER
-82 AKELFN
+82 AKKLFN

-101 ANAEVFNAF
+101 ANHEVFNAF
-110 LEPNDVFMGMKLDH
+110 LEPGDTYMGMKLDH
-124 GGHLSHGLKVNLSG
+124 GGHLSHGLKANLSG
-138 RYYHVVPYGVN
+138 RYYNVVPYGVDQ
-149 EDTGLIDYDEVR
+149 DTGLIDYDEVER
-161 KLALENKPKLIL
+161 LALECKPKMII

-178 YSRVIDFKKFR
+178 YSRVIDFKRFR
-189 EIADEVGAILFADI
+189 EIADKVGAILFADV
-203 AHYAGIIVAGAYPS
+203 AHYAGLIVGGAYPS

-246 YGNILNKSVFPGI
+246 YESVLNKSVFPGV

-277 AMSDEFKQYGIQ
+277 AMSDEFKAYANQ
-289 IVKNARALA
+289 VVANARALA
-298 DNLQKDGYK
+298 KALMEDGYK

-317 FIIDLRTK
+317 LIIDLRSK
-325 GISGKDAQDWLDAVG
+325 GVTGKEAQEWLDKVN

-346 TIPYDPTPPT
+346 TIPYDPQPPT
-356 VCSGLRIGT
+356 ICSGLRIGT
-365 PALTTRGMR
+365 PALTTRGMK
-374 ENQMMKVAQLI
+374 EVQMKKVAQLI
-385 NRALMEAKEGRDI
+385 NRALVEAKEGRDI
-398 SGIREE
+398 SMIKEE
-404 VRSFARLYP
+404 VKYFAKLFP
-413 LYDYKIA
+413 LYDYKLD
-420 KN
+420 

>member
-1 MATRQTHLQEV
+1 MTSRHTSLKEI
-12 DPEIYDLIQK
+12 DPEIFDIIK
-22 ETIRQEEGLE
+22 AETRRQEEGLE

-49 SILTNKYAEGLPQK
+49 RILTNKYAEGLPGK

-68 CEFMDKIEQLAIDR
+68 CEEVDKIEGIAIER
-82 AKELFN
+82 AKKLFN

-101 ANAEVFNAF
+101 ANHEVFNAF
-110 LEPNDVFMGMKLDH
+110 LEPGDTYMGMKLDH
-124 GGHLSHGLKVNLSG
+124 GGHLSHGLKANLSG
-138 RYYHVVPYGVN
+138 RYYNVVPYGVDK
-149 EDTGLIDYDEVR
+149 DTGLIDYDEVER
-161 KLALENKPKLIL
+161 LALECKPKMII

-178 YSRVIDFKKFR
+178 YSRVIDFKRFR
-189 EIADEVGAILFADI
+189 EIADKVGAILFADV
-203 AHYAGIIVAGAYPS
+203 AHYAGLIVGGAYPS

-246 YGNILNKSVFPGI
+246 YESVLNKSVFPGV

-277 AMSDEFKQYGIQ
+277 AMSDEFKAYANQ
-289 IVKNARALA
+289 VVANARALA
-298 DNLQKDGYK
+298 KALMEDGYK

-317 FIIDLRTK
+317 LIIDLRSK
-325 GISGKDAQDWLDAVG
+325 GVTGKEAQEWLDKVN

-346 TIPYDPTPPT
+346 TIPYDPQPPT
-356 VCSGLRIGT
+356 ICSGLRIGT
-365 PALTTRGMR
+365 PALTTRGMK
-374 ENQMMKVAQLI
+374 EVQMKKVAQLI
-385 NRALMEAKEGRDI
+385 NRALVEAKEGRDI
-398 SGIREE
+398 SMIKEE
-404 VRSFARLYP
+404 VKYFAKLFP
-413 LYDYKIA
+413 LYDYKLD
-420 KN
+420 

>member
-1 MATRQTHLQEV
+1 MTSRNTSLK
-12 DPEIYDLIQK
+12 EIDSEIFDIIQA
-22 ETIRQEEGLE
+22 ETKRQEEGLE

-37 NFVDDAILEACG
+37 NFVDNAILEACG
-49 SILTNKYAEGLPQK
+49 SILTNKYAEGLPGK

-68 CEFMDKIEQLAIDR
+68 CEEVDKIETLAIER
-82 AKELFN
+82 AKKLFN

-101 ANAEVFNAF
+101 ANHEVFNAF
-110 LEPNDVFMGMKLDH
+110 LEPGDTYMGMKLDH
-124 GGHLSHGLKVNLSG
+124 GGHLSHGLKANLSG
-138 RYYHVVPYGVN
+138 RYYNVVPYGVD
-149 EDTGLIDYDEVR
+149 EETGLIDYDEVER
-161 KLALENKPKLIL
+161 LALECKPKMII

-178 YSRVIDFKKFR
+178 YSRVIDFKRFR
-189 EIADEVGAILFADI
+189 EIADKVGAILFADV
-203 AHYAGIIVAGAYPS
+203 AHYAGLIVGGAYPS

-233 RGPRSGLILAKKE
+233 RGPRSGLILAKKQYE
-246 YGNILNKSVFPGI
+246 AVLNKSVFPGV

-277 AMSDEFKQYGIQ
+277 AMSDEFKEYASQV
-289 IVKNARALA
+289 VKNARALA
-298 DNLQKDGYK
+298 KALMEDGYK

-317 FIIDLRTK
+317 FIIDLRSK
-325 GISGKDAQDWLDAVG
+325 GITGKEAQEWLDKVN

-346 TIPYDPTPPT
+346 TIPYDPEPPT

-365 PALTTRGMR
+365 PALTTRGMK
-374 ENQMMKVAQLI
+374 EVQMKKVAQLI

-398 SGIREE
+398 SMIKEE
-404 VRSFARLYP
+404 VKYFAKLFP
-413 LYDYKIA
+413 LYDYKLV
-420 KN
+420 

>member
-1 MATRQTHLQEV
+1 MTSRHTSLKEI
-12 DPEIYDLIQK
+12 DPEIFDIIK
-22 ETIRQEEGLE
+22 AETRRQEEGLE

-49 SILTNKYAEGLPQK
+49 SILTNKYAEGLPGK

-68 CEFMDKIEQLAIDR
+68 CEEVDKIEGIAIER
-82 AKELFN
+82 AKKLFN

-101 ANAEVFNAF
+101 ASHEVFNAF
-110 LEPNDVFMGMKLDH
+110 LEPGDTYMGMKLDH
-124 GGHLSHGLKVNLSG
+124 GGHLSHGLKANLSG
-138 RYYHVVPYGVN
+138 RYYNVVPYGVDK
-149 EDTGLIDYDEVR
+149 DTGLIDYDEVER
-161 KLALENKPKLIL
+161 LALECKPKMII

-178 YSRVIDFKKFR
+178 YSRVIDFKRFR
-189 EIADEVGAILFADI
+189 EIADKVGAILFADV
-203 AHYAGIIVAGAYPS
+203 AHYAGLIVGGAYPS

-246 YGNILNKSVFPGI
+246 YESVLNKSVFPGV

-277 AMSDEFKQYGIQ
+277 AMSDEFKAYANQ
-289 IVKNARALA
+289 VVANARALA
-298 DNLQKDGYK
+298 KTLMEDGYK

-317 FIIDLRTK
+317 LIIDLRSK
-325 GISGKDAQDWLDAVG
+325 GITGKEAQEWLDKVN

-346 TIPYDPTPPT
+346 TIPYDPQPPT
-356 VCSGLRIGT
+356 ICSGLRIGT
-365 PALTTRGMR
+365 PALTTRGMK
-374 ENQMMKVAQLI
+374 EVQMKKVAQLI
-385 NRALMEAKEGRDI
+385 NRALVEAKEGRDI
-398 SGIREE
+398 SMIKEE
-404 VRSFARLYP
+404 VKYFAKLFP
-413 LYDYKIA
+413 LYDYKLD
-420 KN
+420 